1 MPNYGIID
9 LGSNTVRMCIYDVR
23 NSKQTEFRKK
33 KDFRT
38 LINHKIMAGLAAH
51 VEDGRM
57 TEQGID
63 HAVSVLSG
71 HLRRAEYFNCKR
83 LDIFA
88 TAVLRN
94 CENSHEAVRLI
105 ERRIGHDIRMLS
117 CADEAHLGFV
127 GAMSDEPL
135 GDGTLIDIGGGS
147 TELTCIRN
155 GKDSSNVSVGQGSLS
170 SYANFV
176 GMVLPTREEVRAIL
190 ESFDEK
196 LEETVRKNRDRY
208 RSKRF
213 YGVGGA
219 VRAAAKMLAEVDRT
233 PRPQLITPDDLDRI
247 VALYRDDPGSF
258 AHLAVKATP
267 DRVHTLLPG
276 CLILR
281 RVLREFGAES
291 VRVCGGGVREGYLI
305 ERILKGVAKP

>member
-51 VEDGRM
+51 VENGRM

-71 HLRRAEYFNCKR
+71 HLRRAEYFDCKR

-147 TELTCIRN
+147 TELTCIRD
-155 GKDSSNVSVGQGSLS
+155 GKDSNNVSIGQGSLS

-176 GMVLPTREEVRAIL
+176 AMVLPTRKEARAIL

-196 LEETVRKNRDRY
+196 LDETVGKIRERY
-208 RSKRF
+208 CSKQF

-247 VALYRDDPGSF
+247 VGLYRDDPGSF

-281 RVLREFGAES
+281 LVLREFGAES